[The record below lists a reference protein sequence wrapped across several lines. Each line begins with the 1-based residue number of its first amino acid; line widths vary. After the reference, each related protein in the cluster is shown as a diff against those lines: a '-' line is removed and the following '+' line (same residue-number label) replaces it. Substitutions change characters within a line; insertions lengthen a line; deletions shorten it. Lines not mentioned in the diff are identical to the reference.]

1 MRRLANDDTHPD
13 IRNRMLAVVE
23 HITPQLVEKAKD
35 RLNELLSRFNI
46 VVYSFDLKP
55 NLLKHIIIDGEG
67 YFNFRSSLHELFE
80 SHIFELEHN
89 PRQLLI
95 QDMRVWMAE
104 YGSILQ
110 EFVGDT
116 PMYKTLAEKTKVAK
130 RRLEMKDEKGK
141 LIAMTAMGIL
151 GRVVGSVFVLV
162 LGLFLPNGQMPSL
175 SEFLFEGQSKKLLKY
190 ISLL

>member
-35 RLNELLSRFNI
+35 RLNELLSRFNM

-67 YFNFRSSLHELFE
+67 YFNFRSSLHGLFE
-80 SHIFELEHN
+80 GHIYELEHN
-89 PRQLLI
+89 PQQLLI

-116 PMYKTLAEKTKVAK
+116 PMYTTLAEKTKVAK